1 VEGLGS
7 DTGEV
12 AVEALPGVGAGE
24 SEVVVDTG
32 EVVVAETPGAGAGR
46 ASTATSPVSDP
57 SPSTWLPAPPQL
69 QNPALE
75 PHVHGLKAWIHQ
87 IQPVLMFSI
96 LMIALS
102 VTVCVSQIGGS
113 LACHHLAAVCLPRLP
128 PTNASST
135 TRPVAAAPLSSL
147 A

>member
-1 VEGLGS
+1 MGPVSKATSDAPAPAPGGS
-7 DTGEV
+7 T
-12 AVEALPGVGAGE
+12 
-24 SEVVVDTG
+24 
-32 EVVVAETPGAGAGR
+32 
-46 ASTATSPVSDP
+46 TATSPVSDP

-75 PHVHGLKAWIHQ
+75 PPVHGLKAWLHQ

-102 VTVCVSQIGGS
+102 VTGCVSQIGGS
-113 LACHHLAAVCLPRLP
+113 LACHHLAVVCLPRLS
-128 PTNASST
+128 PTNAYST